1 MAKPRFNKVFRAEE
15 ADSLI
20 PRLEML
26 IRELQLQANRLRDK
40 VRELAQA
47 DENLRDLDLSGIL
60 ERYPALSPFAERM
73 SEIAVEID
81 SMGCLLRDIDQGLID
96 FPFKVNGSSARDEEI
111 GFLCWQFG
119 EPRVVAWHPIDGGFA
134 GRRRLPGAP
143 KLYLN

>member
-1 MAKPRFNKVFRAEE
+1 MAKQRFNKVFETEE

-26 IRELQLQANRLRDK
+26 IRELQMQANRLRER

-47 DENLRDLDLSGIL
+47 DDSLRDLDLSGIL
-60 ERYPALSPFAERM
+60 ERYPELSPFAQRM

-81 SMGCLLRDIDQGLID
+81 SMGCLLRDIDQGLVD
-96 FPFKVNGSSARDEEI
+96 FPFRVNESSAGNEEI